1 MSESVIG
8 PALLS
13 LKIAAFSTVIV
24 LPLAVAIAWTLSRA
38 AIPGKSLLSTVVNMP
53 LVLPPVVT
61 GFVLL
66 DAFGRGGVVGRLLA
80 PLGIALPFTWWA
92 AVAASVVVSM
102 PLAVWTT
109 KVAFDAIDPGVENA
123 ARVLGRGE
131 WGVFIEVTLPLARRG
146 LVGAAVLAFARSL
159 GEFGATIVVA
169 GSTPGETLTM
179 PSAVFVYMN
188 QSGMEGPVTALVW
201 IAVTLSFV
209 SLLVVNGVVW
219 TRQS

>member
-1 MSESVIG
+1 MG

-13 LKIAAFSTVIV
+13 LKIAAFSTAIA
-24 LPLAVAIAWTLSRA
+24 LPLAVAIAWTLTRT
-38 AIPGKSLLSTVVNMP
+38 AIPGKSLLTTLVNMP

-61 GFVLL
+61 GFILL
-66 DAFGRGGVVGRLLA
+66 DALGRNGFVGRLLT
-80 PLGIALPFTWWA
+80 PLGISLPFTWWA

-109 KVAFDAIDPGVENA
+109 KVAFDGIDAGVENA

-131 WGVFIEVTLPLARRG
+131 WGVFTEVTLPLARRG
-146 LVGAAVLAFARSL
+146 LLGAAVLAFARSL

-179 PSAVFVYMN
+179 PSAVFLYMN
-188 QSGMEGPVTALVW
+188 QSGMEGAVSALVW
-201 IAVTLSFV
+201 IAAALSFV

-219 TRQS
+219 TRQR